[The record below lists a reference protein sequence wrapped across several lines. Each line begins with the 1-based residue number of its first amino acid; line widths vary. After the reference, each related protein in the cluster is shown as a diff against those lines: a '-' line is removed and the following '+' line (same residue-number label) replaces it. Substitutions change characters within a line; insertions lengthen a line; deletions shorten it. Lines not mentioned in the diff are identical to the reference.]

1 MESVI
6 RRIVAAVL
14 LFALAACTG
23 VGTSGVSG
31 TAPSSGFV
39 PGARAAMTT
48 DRKHRKRTNA
58 VVHIVIP
65 RRHPRRRHG
74 RGPDFVS
81 PSTRGIKIVA
91 TWQGGSTSTFVET
104 TVAALGPKAPG
115 CGSSSST
122 FSCTFQAIVWEGP
135 NKIDVTTYDKPPS
148 GSSSG
153 ATFPS
158 NAQVLGFSS
167 ITQTVTA
174 GVTPSILIYLGGEIG
189 SINAKPLFSS
199 VPADGSSHDIAIAF
213 NVKDF
218 GGNKIT
224 AGSNDPFANP
234 VNVTL
239 TETGGSGHAVLL
251 LNGSGTGSAAKIKFS
266 NDTLGVRYDGGGKP
280 GYTIQVRL
288 AANGAPTE
296 MLQVSPLIV
305 DGPGIASHA
314 LGLNGTSVTN
324 ALTITEANAPA
335 ATTYT
340 VTRTGCAGIATV
352 AGLSGSGAAASFN
365 ATGGAT
371 GSAGGCSIT
380 VSDGSSAVVLPVTN
394 TAIAGGVNING
405 VRITEYSIGASPGP
419 MTVGPDNNLYVVGNY
434 GGGGGTEI
442 IPFKPTAGAPTM
454 GTAIPVS
461 FSQLNDIATA
471 SDGALWVIDEGIVGV
486 DRITPSGT
494 ITQFPSPNSNMD
506 CTGGIAAARDGNLWA
521 PSCSALIEITVG
533 GGFAIVPTGASSP
546 AEIVQGPDGALYFA
560 DGTNIDRYDPNTT
573 SFTQIAEPNG
583 GTIAYLTSAPNDGAN
598 GAVWYTARS
607 FSTTTISYVGRLDVG
622 TQAVSTRATL
632 GSIAT
637 SDVINSIAT
646 GSDAAVWFTDVTNN
660 QIDRLPVANG
670 SVVATFP
677 LPTAASDPTFIVRGP
692 DGSMWLSESA
702 VGNVVHVIP

>member
-1 MESVI
+1 MRRVI
-6 RRIVAAVL
+6 ALLL

-23 VGTSGVSG
+23 TGTSGVSA
-31 TAPSSGFV
+31 TAPGSGFV

-74 RGPDFVS
+74 RGPDYVS

-104 TVAALGPKAPG
+104 TVAALGPKAPD
-115 CGSSSST
+115 CTASSSG
-122 FSCTFQAIVWEGP
+122 FSCLIPSTVWEGP
-135 NKIDVTTYDKPPS
+135 NKIDVTVYDKPPS

-158 NAQVLGFSS
+158 NAQELGFSS

-251 LNGSGTGSAAKIKFS
+251 LNGSGSGSNAKIKFS
-266 NDTLGVRYDGGGKP
+266 NDTLGVRYDGGGKS
-280 GYTIQVRL
+280 GYTIQVQL
-288 AANGAPTE
+288 AANGAPAET
-296 MLQVSPLIV
+296 LQVSPLIV
-305 DGPGIASHA
+305 EGPGIAAHA
-314 LGLNGTSVTN
+314 LGLNGTAIAN
-324 ALTITEANAPA
+324 ALTVTEKSAPA
-335 ATTYT
+335 SQTYN
-340 VTRTGCAGIATV
+340 VTRSGCTGIATIS
-352 AGLSGSGAAASFN
+352 GFSGSGAAASFT

-371 GSAGGCSIT
+371 GSASGCSIS
-380 VSDGSSAVVLPVTN
+380 VADGSSTTLVLPVTN
-394 TAIAGGVNING
+394 TAIAGGVTING

-419 MTVGPDNNLYVVGNY
+419 MAVGPDNNLYVVGNY
-434 GGGGGTEI
+434 SSGSGGNEI
-442 IPFKPTAGAPTM
+442 LPFKPASGAPTM
-454 GTAIPVS
+454 GTAIPVGG
-461 FSQLNDIATA
+461 FALLNDVATA

-494 ITQFPSPNSNMD
+494 ITKFPSPNSNMD
-506 CTGGIAAARDGNLWA
+506 CTGGITAGNDGNVWA

-533 GGFAIVPTGASSP
+533 GGFTIVPTAASSP

-573 SFTQIAEPNG
+573 NFTQIAEPNG
-583 GTIAYLTSAPNDGAN
+583 ATVAYLTSAPNDGAS
-598 GAVWYTARS
+598 GAVWYTARN

-622 TQAVSTRATL
+622 TQTVTRTTQF

-646 GSDAAVWFTDVTNN
+646 GADSAVWFTDSTNN
-660 QIDRLPVANG
+660 QVDRLPVANG
-670 SVVATFP
+670 SVVETFP
-677 LPTAASDPTFIVRGP
+677 LPTGASNPTFVIRGP